1 MVLDPGPLESN
12 CAFSIF
18 PDSELFELSNGSPTS
33 PVNLL
38 NNSDPVDIDALVLGL
53 FIRPLVLEAVES
65 LLYKGLFE
73 YV

>member
-12 CAFSIF
+12 FVLSIF
-18 PDSELFELSNGSPTS
+18 PDSEKFEFSTGSSTS

-38 NNSDPVDIDALVLGL
+38 NNSDPVDIDAFVLGL
-53 FIRPLVLEAVES
+53 LIKPLVLEAVES

-73 YV
+73 YA